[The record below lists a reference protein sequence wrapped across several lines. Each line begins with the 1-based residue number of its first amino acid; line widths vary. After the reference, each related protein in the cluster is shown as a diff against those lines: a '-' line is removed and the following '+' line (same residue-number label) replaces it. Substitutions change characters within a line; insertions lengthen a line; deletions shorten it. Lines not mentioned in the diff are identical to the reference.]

1 MIMTMVL
8 VDTSVWVAHFRKSNA
23 SFESLLVN
31 DQILCHPLVLIEL
44 ACGSPP
50 APRYKTLSYIQK
62 LQQAT
67 VATTSE
73 TLEFIE
79 KHQLQ
84 ESGCGAIDISLL
96 ASTLLSENAQIWTL
110 DKSLDKLAIQLG
122 ISYGNKLH

>member
-50 APRYKTLSYIQK
+50 SPRSKTLGYIKK
-62 LQQAT
+62 LQQAA
-67 VATTSE
+67 VATTTE
-73 TLEFIE
+73 ILEFIE

-84 ESGCGAIDISLL
+84 ESGCGAIDVSLL
-96 ASTLLSENAQIWTL
+96 ASTLLSENAQLWTL
-110 DKSLDKLAIQLG
+110 DKSLEKLAIRLG
-122 ISYGNKLH
+122 ISYRNKLH

>member
-1 MIMTMVL
+1 MTMVL

-23 SFESLLVN
+23 SFESLLIN

-50 APRYKTLSYIQK
+50 SPRSKTLSYIQK
-62 LQQAT
+62 LQRAS
-67 VATTSE
+67 VATTTE
-73 TLEFIE
+73 ILEFIE

-84 ESGCGAIDISLL
+84 DSGCGAIDISLL
-96 ASTLLSENAQIWTL
+96 ASTLLSENAQLWTL
-110 DKSLDKLAIQLG
+110 DKSLENLAIRLG